1 VISTEL
7 LAIVMWLVIGAW
19 LGTAVIIVVEF
30 QSRTRQDAR
39 AADLLE
45 RLTASTLG
53 DAESLPDV
61 SPTEFQELVLAGL
74 SDEAQVALAT
84 DLRTQGGDAVL
95 LALVSGEKRASID
108 ERIEALQI
116 LVSGRHPQMYT
127 VLAAALRSPQPEL
140 ATIALRLLR
149 ALNDE
154 PSARLLIAALA
165 DDAHPASRV
174 AAALN
179 RMTVDY
185 GALAGPLLL
194 HESATVRFWAL
205 LLVGRIGASQWT
217 STVRNMLTAREPM
230 VRRAAVEALGRLGSA
245 DDRHAIVECFFDPV
259 PMVRVHAARASVAFA
274 DPTVADALTKLL
286 GDREWIVRAAARD
299 ALRTLGS
306 LASTSVMRMLWQGD
320 PFAANN
326 AAEVLFLTGETVSLI
341 RDAITSPSKPERTRF
356 VQHLVAA
363 SGPQILRAVNDQ
375 LDSGQQV
382 ALQELIERPES
393 MAPIRRK

>member
-1 VISTEL
+1 MISTEL
-7 LAIVMWLVIGAW
+7 LTIVMWLVIGAW
-19 LGTAVIIVVEF
+19 LGTAAIIVVEF

-45 RLTASTLG
+45 QLSASSLV
-53 DAESLPDV
+53 DADSLPDV

-74 SDEAQVALAT
+74 SDQAQVALAK
-84 DLRTQGGDAVL
+84 DLLAQGGDAAL
-95 LALVSGEKRASID
+95 LAVVSGEKRASID

-116 LVSGRHPQMYT
+116 LVSGRHPQMYP
-127 VLAAALRSPQPEL
+127 VLATALRSPETEL

-154 PSARLLIAALA
+154 PSARVLFAALA
-165 DDAHPASRV
+165 EDAHPASRV

-185 GALAGPLLL
+185 GSLAGPLLL
-194 HESATVRFWAL
+194 HESSTVRFWAL
-205 LLVGRIGASQWT
+205 LLVGRIGATQWT
-217 STVRNMLTAREPM
+217 STIRSLLTAREPM
-230 VRRAAVEALGRLGSA
+230 VRRAAVEALGRLGSV
-245 DDRHAIVECFFDPV
+245 DDRHLIVDCFFDPA
-259 PMVRVHAARASVAFA
+259 PMVRVHAARASVAVA
-274 DPTVADALTKLL
+274 DPGVADALTKLL

-306 LASTSVMRMLWQGD
+306 LATSSVMRTLWQGD

-326 AAEVLFLTGETVSLI
+326 AAEVLFLTGETVNLI
-341 RDAITSPSKPERTRF
+341 RDAITSPDKPNRTRF
-356 VQHLVAA
+356 VRHLVAA

-382 ALQELIERPES
+382 ALQALIAEPES